1 MDDAFLKVRSIRP
14 DAILVVADPLLANLQ
29 PKIAEFLIQNRLPSI
44 YTYREQVLAGGLIS
58 YATNYYELFR
68 RAATVADKILKG
80 AKPSN
85 LPVEQ
90 PTKFELVINLKTA
103 KALGLTVPP
112 DVAPRRRGDR
122 MRRREFITLLGGAV
136 AAWPLAARAQKRS
149 YRIGWLVFGGTTL
162 GPIDQSLKDALAQ
175 AGLVDGRNIEIIFRY
190 ANGNSDR
197 LRELAAEL
205 VAQKPDLLLAVGGD
219 LIKALFEAS
228 KGSIPIVGGVSDSPI
243 RAGAAVSLARPSK
256 NFTGVTFLTDEMAA
270 KRMELLKEVAPNAR
284 RVAVIFNPQHF
295 DDEVTFAR
303 RGAETLG
310 IELTTHPIN
319 SAADLDAALHAAS
332 AGGAD
337 SLFVISSRVT
347 GLVAG
352 KIAQHGQERRLP
364 VIASWREFVAS
375 GALLSYGPSRIFEA
389 KRLAGYVQKIL
400 NGAKPADLPIE
411 QPVKFELVINLKTAK
426 ALSLNVPLPLL
437 DRADELIE

>member
-1 MDDAFLKVRSIRP
+1 
-14 DAILVVADPLLANLQ
+14 LVVQ
-29 PKIAEFLIQNRLPSI
+29 WLPGHLP
-44 YTYREQVLAGGLIS
+44 RVRRNGRPGLDG
-58 YATNYYELFR
+58 LF
-68 RAATVADKILKG
+68 
-80 AKPSN
+80 S
-85 LPVEQ
+85 
-90 PTKFELVINLKTA
+90 
-103 KALGLTVPP
+103 
-112 DVAPRRRGDR
+112 
-122 MRRREFITLLGGAV
+122 
-136 AAWPLAARAQKRS
+136 AARH
-149 YRIGWLVFGGTTL
+149 Y
-162 GPIDQSLKDALAQ
+162 PIDQSLKDALAQ
-175 AGLVDGRNIEIIFRY
+175 AGLVYGRNIEIIFRY

-243 RAGAAVSLARPSK
+243 RMGAAVSLARPSK